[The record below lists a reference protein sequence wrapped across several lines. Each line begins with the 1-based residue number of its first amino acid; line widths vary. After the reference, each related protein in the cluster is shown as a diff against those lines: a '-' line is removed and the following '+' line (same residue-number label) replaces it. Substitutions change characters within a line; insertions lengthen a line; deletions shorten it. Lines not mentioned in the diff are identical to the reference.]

1 MTTTSQNTNAA
12 LYRRSA
18 AEVRRQLADLAKV
31 RDAAR
36 AYGTPDFA
44 SRAGLEAIL
53 GHERSLL
60 EELRVAEMV
69 ESGGSAAIAFDGN
82 AKETQRQRTH
92 DYSKGQRKGEQ
103 AGEAFAET
111 PRRTGRGDAKGR
123 APTSQDHPRTRE

>member
-1 MTTTSQNTNAA
+1 MITTPQNANAPA
-12 LYRRSA
+12 NSRSA
-18 AEVRRQLADLAKV
+18 AEVRCQLADLAKV

-69 ESGGSAAIAFDGN
+69 ESGGPAAITFDGN
-82 AKETQRQRTH
+82 AKEAQRQRTH
-92 DYSKGQRKGEQ
+92 DYSKG
-103 AGEAFAET
+103 
-111 PRRTGRGDAKGR
+111 
-123 APTSQDHPRTRE
+123 